1 MTAVAT
7 PTPAPVDPLDEVLNL
22 AADVLGVARG
32 RVRLDVGL
40 RQTEVVTLTDAQ
52 PPERRLAL
60 VAQRQVRV
68 LVKPGVSVSEDFDVD
83 LHASVAAALC
93 RRADEQVAAH
103 DGAVDKARREL
114 DEATRVRDRVAAR
127 RDRIAA
133 IRDEGVARARAA
145 RGG

>member
-1 MTAVAT
+1 MN
-7 PTPAPVDPLDEVLNL
+7 PSPVDPIDEVLAL
-22 AADVLGVARG
+22 AADVLGAVRG

-68 LVKPGVSVSEDFDVD
+68 PLEPGTLASEELDVD
-83 LHASVAAALC
+83 LHASVAAALLC
-93 RRADEQVAAH
+93 RANEQVCAH
-103 DGAVDKARREL
+103 DDAVARARAAL
-114 DEATRVRDRVAAR
+114 DEATRVRDRAAAR
-127 RDRIAA
+127 RERLAA
-133 IRDEGVARARAA
+133 IRDEGIARARAA